1 MVNLLGGE
9 REREHARETMKKG
22 ERKGEWQQVA
32 RRMRNDMRVCF
43 SISDPL
49 RAIG

>member
-1 MVNLLGGE
+1 
-9 REREHARETMKKG
+9 MKKG

-32 RRMRNDMRVCF
+32 RRMRNDMRVRF